1 MVKLNI
7 TMDNDI
13 LQQLQMALARFG
25 GGHLPGVSMAM
36 RQSADLVRGTWRGFA
51 RGGSLTGIE
60 SLKNPSGKY
69 ARSIKIDRKGPF
81 DYEIYSEAKVA
92 DWIEN
97 GTEDLDMK
105 TTHPYG
111 PRSRISKKGVP
122 YLIVPFRWG
131 TPGRNGQKRV
141 GFRNIIPEQIYKQLL
156 ISRKKKFKFQTSKV
170 TASADSSDNLE
181 LNYNNHM
188 VGVASR
194 AKYEWGDR
202 VFSADVDSLTD
213 GSREDHFADGMV
225 KMEGQNRKSSG
236 YFTFRIISANSP
248 AESWKRKGMKARHVT
263 NAVASVTRETINDII
278 DSAAR
283 EDLGL

>member
-7 TMDNDI
+7 TTDNDL
-13 LQQLQMALARFG
+13 LQQLQMALAQFG
-25 GGHLPGVSMAM
+25 GGHLPSVSMAM
-36 RQSADLVRGTWRGFA
+36 RKSADFIRGTWQGFA
-51 RGGSLTGIE
+51 RGGSLPGIE

-69 ARSIKIDRKGPF
+69 ARSIRIDRRGPF
-81 DYEIYSEAKVA
+81 DYEVYSEAEVA

-156 ISRKKKFKFQTSKV
+156 ISKKFKFQTSKV
-170 TASADSSDNLE
+170 TASADTSDNLE

-202 VFSADVDSLTD
+202 VFAADVDSLTD

-225 KMEGQNRKSSG
+225 KMEGQGGKSAG
-236 YFTFRIISANSP
+236 YLTFRIISADSP
-248 AESWKRKGMKARHVT
+248 AESWKRKGMEARHVT
-263 NAVASVTRETINDII
+263 NAVASLAQETINEVI
-278 DSAAR
+278 DNAAR

>member
-1 MVKLNI
+1 MVKLNV

-13 LQQLQMALARFG
+13 LQQLQMALAQFG
-25 GGHLPGVSMAM
+25 EGHLPNVSMAM
-36 RQSADLVRGTWRGFA
+36 RQSAGLVRETWQGFA
-51 RGGSLTGIE
+51 RGGSLPGIE

-69 ARSIKIDRKGPF
+69 ARSIRIDRKGPF
-81 DYEIYSEAKVA
+81 DYEVYSEAEVA

-131 TPGRNGQKRV
+131 TPRTV

-156 ISRKKKFKFQTSKV
+156 ISRKNKFKFQTSKV
-170 TASADSSDNLE
+170 TASADTADNLE

-202 VFSADVDSLTD
+202 VFAADVNSLTD

-225 KMEGQNRKSSG
+225 KMEGKRGKSAG
-236 YFTFRIISANSP
+236 YLTFRIISADSP

-263 NAVASVTRETINDII
+263 NAVASLTEETVNEVI
-278 DSAAR
+278 DSAIMG
-283 EDLGL
+283 DLGL

>member
-1 MVKLNI
+1 MVKMNI

-13 LQQLQMALARFG
+13 LQQLQTALARFG
-25 GGHLPGVSMAM
+25 EGSLPGVSMAM
-36 RQSADLVRGTWRGFA
+36 RQSAGLVRGTWQGFA
-51 RGGSLTGIE
+51 RGGSLPGIE
-60 SLKNPSGKY
+60 NLKRPSGKY

-81 DYEIYSEAKVA
+81 DYEIYSDAEVA
-92 DWIEN
+92 GWIEN
-97 GTEDLDMK
+97 GTEELDMK
-105 TTHPYG
+105 TTHPFG

-156 ISRKKKFKFQTSKV
+156 ISRKNKFKFQASKV
-170 TASADSSDNLE
+170 TASADTSDNLE

-225 KMEGQNRKSSG
+225 KMEGQNGKAAG
-236 YFTFRIISANSP
+236 YLTFRIISAAPGATGWIKP
-248 AESWKRKGMKARHVT
+248 AMRARPVT
-263 NAVASVTRETINDII
+263 RAVAGVTQDTVNEIIGSAVRE
-278 DSAAR
+278 
-283 EDLGL
+283 ELGL

>member
-1 MVKLNI
+1 
-7 TMDNDI
+7 MDNDI
-13 LQQLQMALARFG
+13 LLQLQMALARFG
-25 GGHLPGVSMAM
+25 EGHFPGVSMAM
-36 RQSADLVRGTWRGFA
+36 RQSAGLVRETWQGFA
-51 RGGSLTGIE
+51 RGGSLPGIE

-81 DYEIYSEAKVA
+81 DYEIYSEAEVA
-92 DWIEN
+92 EWIEN

-141 GFRNIIPEQIYKQLL
+141 GFRNIIPDQIYKQLL
-156 ISRKKKFKFQTSKV
+156 ISKKMKFQTSKV
-170 TASADSSDNLE
+170 TASADTSDNLE

-213 GSREDHFADGMV
+213 GSHEDHFADGMV
-225 KMEGQNRKSSG
+225 KMEGQGRKSAG
-236 YFTFRIISANSP
+236 YLTFRIISADSP

-263 NAVASVTRETINDII
+263 NAVASLTQETVNDAI
-278 DSAAR
+278 DSAVR
-283 EDLGL
+283 EDLDL

>member
-1 MVKLNI
+1 MVKMNI
-7 TMDNDI
+7 SVDNDI
-13 LQQLQMALARFG
+13 LLQLQMALARFG
-25 GGHLPGVSMAM
+25 EGSLPGVSAAM
-36 RQSADLVRGTWRGFA
+36 QSSASLVRTTWQGFA
-51 RGGSLTGIE
+51 RGGSLPGIE

-69 ARSIKIDRKGPF
+69 ARSIRIDRKGPF
-81 DYEIYSEAKVA
+81 DYEVYSDAEVA

-97 GTEDLDMK
+97 GTEELDMK

-141 GFRNIIPEQIYKQLL
+141 GFRNIIPDQIYKQLL
-156 ISRKKKFKFQTSKV
+156 ISRKMKFQTSKV
-170 TASADSSDNLE
+170 TASADTSDNLE
-181 LNYNNHM
+181 LNYNNRM

-202 VFSADVDSLTD
+202 VFSVDVDSLTG

-225 KMEGQNRKSSG
+225 KMEGQGGKSAG
-236 YFTFRIISANSP
+236 YLTFRIISANGHGWIKP
-248 AESWKRKGMKARHVT
+248 ATRARPVT
-263 NAVASVTRETINDII
+263 RAVASVTQGTINDII
-278 DSAAR
+278 DGAVR
-283 EDLGL
+283 EELGL